1 MGGILKG
8 QGEVSEF
15 YYTTFR
21 EEATP
26 ALMVGPL
33 FWLNWN
39 LEVLVKFQDKGS
51 FARKG
56 RRPGP
61 TTNSTEIYN

>member
-1 MGGILKG
+1 M
-8 QGEVSEF
+8 
-15 YYTTFR
+15 
-21 EEATP
+21 EEATSIS
-26 ALMVGPL
+26 AGFHAGPL